1 MLQLFI
7 ILTTSNLLQITEFE
21 ISYLKV
27 FRKIVSMSKQL
38 SLQSELKI

>member
-7 ILTTSNLLQITEFE
+7 ILTTSNLLQITEFG